1 MCLGDL
7 ARVVTVDGDR
17 ATVEIGGVR
26 STVSLAVPRAEGT
39 SVAPGDLVVVSM
51 GLVLAVT
58 DDATEAASQ
67 AEAMALVDRREVPR

>member
-17 ATVEIGGVR
+17 AIVRIGGIR

-51 GLVLAVT
+51 GLVVAIT
-58 DDATEAASQ
+58 DDATEAASR
-67 AEAMALVDRREVPR
+67 AEAVALLDRREVSR